1 MTDISF
7 PTTPFRLI
15 RDRLE
20 GPPPTGLEG
29 AVVALGNF
37 DGVHR
42 GHRAVIQAAEAR
54 ARALGKPAA
63 AMTFE
68 PHPRVLFS
76 PETPDFRL
84 SSVDEKVRLLAATGL
99 DGAIVMGFD
108 KALAALTPAEFVQKI
123 LVERYK
129 VAGVATGF
137 DFQFGKGRA
146 GTTEFL
152 RKEGERLGF
161 TVDIAPPLLDA
172 GERVSSG
179 GVRSALTRGEVEHAW
194 RLLGYPWFQSGEV
207 VHGDS
212 RGRDLGYPTA
222 NLKLDPNCKLRHGVY
237 AVRVGVDGKRFD
249 GVANFGRRPMFD
261 TGVTLLEAFLFD
273 FKGDLYGK
281 TIDVAFYAFLRPELK
296 FRAVED
302 LIDRMNEDSK
312 AARQILAGAGNAF
325 PQLADLAVTKQG

>member
-7 PTTPFRLI
+7 PATSFRLV
-15 RDRLE
+15 RDRLDA
-20 GPPPTGLEG
+20 PAPDALAG

-42 GHRAVIQAAEAR
+42 GHRAVIQAAQAR
-54 ARALGKPAA
+54 AHALGKPAA

-68 PHPRVLFS
+68 PHPRAFFS
-76 PETPDFRL
+76 PETPEFRL

-108 KALAALTPAEFVQKI
+108 KALASLPPGEFVQKV

-129 VAGVATGF
+129 VAGVAVGF

-146 GTTEFL
+146 GTTETL
-152 RKEGERLGF
+152 TNEGRRLGF

-179 GVRSALTRGEVEHAW
+179 AVRSALARGEAEHAW

-207 VHGDS
+207 VHGDR

-222 NLKLDPNCKLRHGVY
+222 NLRLDPNCKLKHGVY
-237 AVRVGVDGKRFD
+237 AVRVGVEGKRFD

-261 TGVTLLEAFLFD
+261 SGVTLLEAFLFD

-281 TIDVAFYAFLRPELK
+281 TIDIAFYAFLRPELK

-325 PQLADLAVTKQG
+325 PQLADVALLKRG

>member
-1 MTDISF
+1 MTDISY
-7 PTTPFRLI
+7 PATSFRI
-15 RDRLE
+15 VRDRLGE
-20 GPPPTGLEG
+20 PAPDALAG

-42 GHRAVIQAAEAR
+42 GHRAVIAAAQAR
-54 ARALGKPAA
+54 AHALGRPAA

-68 PHPRVLFS
+68 PHPRAVFD
-76 PETPDFRL
+76 PETPEFRL
-84 SSVDEKVRLLAATGL
+84 SSLDGKVRLLAATGL

-108 KALAALTPAEFVQKI
+108 KALASLSAADFVAKI

-129 VAGVATGF
+129 VAGVAAGF
-137 DFQFGKGRA
+137 DFQFGKNRA

-152 RKEGERLGF
+152 TKEGGRLGF

-179 GVRSALTRGEVEHAW
+179 AVRSALTRGEVEHAW
-194 RLLGYPWFQSGEV
+194 RLLGYPWFQSGIV
-207 VHGDS
+207 VHGAS

-222 NLKLDPNCKLRHGVY
+222 NIQLDPNCKLRHGVY
-237 AVRVGVDGKRFD
+237 AVRVGVDGRRYD

-261 TGVTLLEAFLFD
+261 TGVVLLEAFLFD

-281 TIDVAFYAFLRPELK
+281 TLDVAFYAFLRPELK
-296 FRAVED
+296 FRSTAD
-302 LIDRMNEDSK
+302 LVDRMNEDSK
-312 AARQILAGAGNAF
+312 TARQILAGAGNAF
-325 PQLADLAVTKQG
+325 PQLADVGVLKQG